1 MAEKERKD
9 DSSKQEP
16 LPDFF
21 FANQISPGTLVR
33 LLIRKGILT
42 VEEIVEEEKKAREH
56 SLAKISPQSY
66 QATSHRSHAFLKRFF
81 ARYKF
86 TRKLSSRLFGWEW
99 KKRYKRPILSSK
111 NASNDN

>member
-1 MAEKERKD
+1 MSDKERKD
-9 DSSKQEP
+9 DSREP
-16 LPDFF
+16 GSLPDFS

-42 VEEIVEEEKKAREH
+42 VEEIIDEEKKAREH
-56 SLAKISPQSY
+56 SQTKIPPHSF
-66 QATSHRSHAFLKRFF
+66 QATQRHRHAFLKRFF

-99 KKRYKRPILSSK
+99 KKRYKKPILPPDD
-111 NASNDN
+111 ASDDN